1 MQLDDALW
9 FAGSIETNYFLS
21 KITGLERLQAQQL
34 GKLKIDILDRG
45 LVQAG
50 VSTSLASMRLYASST
65 WRMPARSPGH
75 GQLFRKSTPP
85 ALQARAAGCQASISW
100 A

>member
-34 GKLKIDILDRG
+34 GKLKTDILDRG

-50 VSTSLASMRLYASST
+50 FSTSLASMRL
-65 WRMPARSPGH
+65 
-75 GQLFRKSTPP
+75 
-85 ALQARAAGCQASISW
+85 
-100 A
+100 